1 MMGCQA
7 KVRRVAYEA
16 ERDAWR
22 GTTRGGRGGG
32 RSGVPVVGGVPVPV
46 AVGGAGWRVQ
56 GADLE
61 RVEHCH
67 RRPRQ

>member
-1 MMGCQA
+1 MA
-7 KVRRVAYEA
+7 DEA
-16 ERDAWR
+16 GRDAWR
-22 GTTRGGRGGG
+22 GTTRGGVVGGAG
-32 RSGVPVVGGVPVPV
+32 CQWWAGCQWRWAVGGVPVPV